1 MSKDQQTLQI
11 LRLAILELLKL
22 EHGLYLVQVFTE
34 TIPPGLEESIII

>member
-11 LRLAILELLKL
+11 LRLAIL